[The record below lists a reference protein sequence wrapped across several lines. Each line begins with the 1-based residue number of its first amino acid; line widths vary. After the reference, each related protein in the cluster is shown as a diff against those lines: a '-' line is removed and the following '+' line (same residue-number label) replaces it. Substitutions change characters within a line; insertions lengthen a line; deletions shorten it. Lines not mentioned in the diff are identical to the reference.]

1 MTEANQAGM
10 TEQPLVIQ
18 GERVLL
24 RPPRE
29 SDLTESLR
37 VWTPELRHMYGGSLV
52 SERRPSLEDRQHWL
66 ERARREPTAH
76 LSVEVDGHYI
86 GHVGLTIAD
95 ESNKRGRFVIGIE
108 NPQCWGK
115 GYGTEVTR
123 LMLRYAFE
131 TLELHRVELR
141 VAAYNARAIRCYEKC
156 GFRHEGVERD
166 SFFVD
171 GEWHDD
177 LLMAILRQDWEEL
190 PGVSQ
195 CAGMPGRVIP
205 NVHPA
210 RPELAERERSRGEA
224 RNLGLVEREPRAVV
238 VRVFTIN
245 DYDQVAKL
253 WRAAGLS
260 PRPSDTR
267 DEVAKKLRCDP
278 DLFLVAVAQL
288 AHVAQLVLSLPKE
301 PPPGLRSHGEVGS
314 AVSVIRSGRWIV
326 GTVIGGW
333 DGRRGWV
340 YRMAVHPDYQRRG
353 IGTALM
359 RDLEE
364 RFRAKGALA
373 INVIYNT
380 DNARARAFYC
390 SLGYADRGEVS
401 VVGKTLADAT

>member
-1 MTEANQAGM
+1 MS
-10 TEQPLVIQ
+10 TEQPSDHAQQLTIR

-29 SDLTESLR
+29 SDLEESLR

-76 LSVEVDGHYI
+76 LSVEADGHYI

-95 ESNKRGRFVIGIE
+95 ASNKRGRFVIGIE

-171 GEWHDD
+171 GKWHDD

-267 DEVAKKLRCDP
+267 DEVAKKLRRDP
-278 DLFLVAVAQL
+278 DLFLVACDGARV
-288 AHVAQLVLSLPKE
+288 
-301 PPPGLRSHGEVGS
+301 
-314 AVSVIRSGRWIV
+314 V

-333 DGRRGWV
+333 DGRRGFV
-340 YRMAVHPDYQRRG
+340 YRMAVHPEHQRRG
-353 IGTALM
+353 IGRGLM
-359 RDLEE
+359 REFVE
-364 RFRAKGALA
+364 RLRAKGALA

-380 DNARARAFYC
+380 ANARARAFYC

-401 VVGKTLADAT
+401 VMGKALADAT